1 MTGAGQSRRTALAGG
16 LALGL
21 MGAAAPHRVVSLNPC
36 LDAILVHVADRRQI
50 AALSHYSRD
59 PHGSLIAGI
68 AAGLPMTYETAEEV
82 MGLSADLVLTSRHSS
97 AATRRALERMKIR
110 TELFD
115 VPDTVADSDAQIRR
129 IASLVGREA
138 RGEALISRIHAAIA
152 ASRPAPGRAPLSAII
167 YQPNGFAA
175 GTGTLIDAMMREAG
189 LQNVAGRYGLS
200 KWGQIPLERLI
211 ADPPQVILA
220 GEVAPG
226 TPTWADRVLTHP
238 ALARLSHRVR
248 KVSFPQRLLYCGG
261 PTLIETAAVLRAA
274 RGQG

>member
-1 MTGAGQSRRTALAGG
+1 MPGGGQSRRTALAGG

-21 MGAAAPHRVVSLNPC
+21 MGAAAPRRVVSLNPC

-59 PHGSLIAGI
+59 PNGSLIAGI
-68 AAGLPMTYETAEEV
+68 AAGLPMTWETAEEV
-82 MGLSADLVLTSRHSS
+82 IALSADLVLTSRHSS
-97 AATRRALERMKIR
+97 AATRTALGRMKIR

-115 VPDTVADSDAQIRR
+115 VPDTVADSDGQIRR
-129 IASLVGREA
+129 IAALVGREP
-138 RGEALISRIHAAIA
+138 RGEALIRRIHAAIA
-152 ASRPAPGRAPLSAII
+152 ASRPAAGQTPLSAII

-238 ALARLSHRVR
+238 ALSHLSHRVR